1 MANTKKI
8 KSQITSVS
16 NIQQITKALEIVA
29 TVKLQKVKLQAENY
43 REFMIEFLR
52 IVQVINSKTD
62 IFNKEER
69 KKTGKNLV
77 IVTWTNKWLCGSLNN
92 KLFKQVF
99 SDLKKEKGE
108 TEIFCIGKKT
118 LEFFSRTQFNIAWN
132 VEIDDNFSEEDLSD
146 LFNFIRSAMTK
157 RKYDNVKIYFNYFKN
172 AITQIPLSLNLF
184 PLNEESFW
192 NFTKELGIDIKE
204 MITEEIRNKELALEP
219 NPYELAKEMRKQLL
233 QHMIYGAILQN
244 KTGEFAARMVAMK
257 NAKDNSNSMI
267 KDLKLSF
274 NKARQWAITQEISEI
289 VGAKMA
295 IEN

>member
-8 KSQITSVS
+8 KSQITSVA

-29 TVKLQKVKLQAENY
+29 TVKLQKVKQQAENY

-52 IVQVINSKTD
+52 IVQVINSKTN

-69 KKTGKNLV
+69 KTTGKNLV
-77 IVTWTNKWLCGSLNN
+77 IVTGTNKWLCWSLNN

-99 SDLKKEKGE
+99 SDLKKEKWE
-108 TEIFCIGKKT
+108 TEVFCIGKKT
-118 LEFFSRTQFNIAWN
+118 LEFFSRTNFNVVGN
-132 VEIDDNFSEEDLSD
+132 TEIDDEFSEEDLSD
-146 LFNFIRSAMTK
+146 LFNFLKSALTN

-172 AITQIPLSLNLF
+172 AITQVPLSLNLF
-184 PLNEESFW
+184 PLNEESFE
-192 NFTKELGIDIKE
+192 NFTQELGIDIKE
-204 MITEEIRNKELALEP
+204 MLTDEIKNKELTLEP
-219 NPYELAKEMRKQLL
+219 TPYELAKEMRKQLL

-295 IEN
+295 IED